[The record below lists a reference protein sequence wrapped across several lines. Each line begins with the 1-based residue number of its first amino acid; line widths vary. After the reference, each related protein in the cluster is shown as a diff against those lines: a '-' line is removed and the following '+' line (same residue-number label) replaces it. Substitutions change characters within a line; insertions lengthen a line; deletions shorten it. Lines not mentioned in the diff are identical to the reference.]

1 MAMTVVSWSGH
12 RTINMRIIILFSEA
26 RLFEK
31 IYMSLRGM
39 KVVAR
44 DSAADES
51 LHKVVAVA

>member
-1 MAMTVVSWSGH
+1 MTVVSWSGH
-12 RTINMRIIILFSEA
+12 RTINKGLIILFSEA
-26 RLFEK
+26 YLFEK